1 MNSEEQ
7 YKDHTNDEESSKL
20 SDVITSIT
28 SLIQHLDLD
37 KVVEISID
45 DLLKNTKE
53 VSSMAAW
60 TAVSSKTSPKPL
72 QQDKISDLLEDGRE
86 GPGKRTPIPHLYST
100 KKTSSSPF
108 YKKALQQVFP
118 VEKSRRSSLTS
129 FGLKLH
135 VKPSLLDR
143 RNCPRASHF
152 PPLSKILAEKK
163 SELSSKI
170 QNQQERY
177 TPVTIPSYRKKET
190 DSGYMHV
197 VNIWTISPVL
207 KHQDHNLLP
216 GKIFIPQK
224 SRCSTVKKTFK

>member
-72 QQDKISDLLEDGRE
+72 QQDKIS
-86 GPGKRTPIPHLYST
+86 
-100 KKTSSSPF
+100 
-108 YKKALQQVFP
+108 ALQQVFP